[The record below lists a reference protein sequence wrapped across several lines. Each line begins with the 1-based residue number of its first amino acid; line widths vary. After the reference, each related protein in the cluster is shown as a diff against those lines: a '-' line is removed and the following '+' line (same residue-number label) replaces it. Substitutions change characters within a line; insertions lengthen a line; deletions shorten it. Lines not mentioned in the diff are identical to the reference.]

1 MATKSIAEI
10 LNTACKLK
18 SKKEKVDYLK
28 DHNSLPLRNILI
40 LMYGKGK
47 FKFNIPQTVP
57 PYNESEFPDSQ
68 GMLYREARKLKYFVE
83 GWGGDNIHP
92 YRREALF
99 IQMLESVDKEDA
111 KVLCKMLEQKPM
123 KGLSVAVINEAF
135 GDIIETTSKGK
146 KEQDG

>member
-18 SKKEKVDYLK
+18 SKDEKVKWLR
-28 DHNSLPLRNILI
+28 DHESLHLRNILI
-40 LMYGKGK
+40 LMYGKDS
-47 FKFNIPQTVP
+47 FEFNIPQTVP
-57 PYNESEFPDSQ
+57 PYEESQFPDSQ
-68 GMLYREARKLKYFVE
+68 GKLYREARKLKYFVK
-83 GWGGDNIHP
+83 GWGGENIHP

-111 KVLCKMLEQKPM
+111 KVLCRMLQQKPM

-135 GDIIETTSKGK
+135 DNIIETNKGSKQ
-146 KEQDG
+146 QDG

>member
-10 LNTACKLK
+10 LDTARKLK
-18 SKKEKVDYLK
+18 TKDEKVNWLK
-28 DHNSLPLRNILI
+28 QHDSLPLRNILI

-47 FKFNIPQTVP
+47 FKFNIPQTAP
-57 PYNESEFPDSQ
+57 PYTESDFPDSQ
-68 GMLYREARKLKYFVE
+68 GKLYREARKLKYFVE

-111 KVLCKMLEQKPM
+111 KVLCKMLQQKPI

-135 GDIIETTSKGK
+135 DNIIETKKGS